1 MRTEREHVSA
11 RAPGSWDAGLRDRP
25 IGELVGDLVEE
36 TQGILRDEIR
46 IAKSELREEARKA
59 ARAGA
64 GFGAGGVLLHAALLA
79 GAAAILAAFAL
90 VVPVWA
96 AALITMGIFG
106 FVGLVALAYGRAEL
120 QRLEPARPVDRL
132 KEEGEW
138 AKRTMRSVRSS
149 RDANA

>member
-1 MRTEREHVSA
+1 MRTEREEWRSYE
-11 RAPGSWDAGLRDRP
+11 RGFDGGLRDRP
-25 IGELVGDLVEE
+25 IGELVGDAVREAE
-36 TQGILRDEIR
+36 GIVRDEIR
-46 IAKSELREEARKA
+46 IAKAELREEARKA

-64 GFGAGGVLLHAALLA
+64 AFGGGGVLLHAAVLA

-96 AALITMGIFG
+96 AALITMGILAI
-106 FVGLVALAYGRAEL
+106 VGLAALAYGRAEL
-120 QRLEPARPVDRL
+120 ARMEPTRPVNQL
-132 KEEGEW
+132 KEDGEW